1 MNSLPPLVEPGP
13 ALSPAQLER
22 FSRHVALP
30 GLGLTGQRRLSK
42 ARVLVV
48 GAGGLGS
55 PVLHYLTAA
64 GIGTV
69 GVLDDDTV
77 DMSNLQR
84 QVIHSTATVG
94 MPKAES
100 AAQAMCAINPGVGVE
115 VHPVRLTPENALD
128 LFARY
133 DVIVDGTDNFFT
145 RYLANDTA
153 AALGKPYVW
162 GSVLRYDA
170 QVSVFW
176 QGAPDGRSLD
186 YRDLLPVPP
195 NDDDVLSCSDA
206 GVLGAVCGLVGS
218 MMATETIKLVAGVGD
233 VLLGRVQNYDALAG
247 TWREF
252 ELRRDDTRQP
262 ITLDEWHGQ
271 WGGAAP
277 TNAARTN
284 ATGTSATGTNPT
296 GLIGER
302 VAGSTRD
309 TDADAAAGSSPRV
322 GPDSV
327 PGGDQVP
334 LIEPRELAALLRDAD
349 AGIELVDVRQPF
361 ERDIVSIAGSTWL
374 DPEAPVEGLRRRG
387 VDAATPVIVLCK
399 SGVRSA
405 RAVRE
410 LREHGVDARSLRG
423 GILAWV
429 DEIEPELPRY

>member
-30 GLGLTGQRRLSK
+30 GLGLTGQRRLAN

-64 GIGTV
+64 GIGTL

-77 DMSNLQR
+77 DVSNLQR

-100 AAQAMCAINPGVGVE
+100 AARAMCAINPDVRVE

-153 AALGKPYVW
+153 AVLGKPYVW

-186 YRDLLPVPP
+186 YRDLLPIPP

-233 VLLGRVQNYDALAG
+233 VLLGRVQNFDALAG

-252 ELRRDDTRQP
+252 ELRRDAARRP
-262 ITLDEWHGQ
+262 ITLDEWHER
-271 WGGAAP
+271 WGDA
-277 TNAARTN
+277 
-284 ATGTSATGTNPT
+284 ATGSSAD
-296 GLIGER
+296 R
-302 VAGSTRD
+302 AAVDST
-309 TDADAAAGSSPRV
+309 
-322 GPDSV
+322 
-327 PGGDQVP
+327 VP
-334 LIEPRELAALLRDAD
+334 LIEPRELATLLRDPD
-349 AGIELVDVRQPF
+349 AGVELVDVRQPF

-387 VDAATPVIVLCK
+387 VDAATPVVVLCK

-405 RAVRE
+405 RAVWE

-429 DEIEPELPRY
+429 DEVEPELPRY

>member
-30 GLGLTGQRRLSK
+30 GLGLTGQRRLSN

-64 GIGTV
+64 GIGTL

-77 DMSNLQR
+77 DVSNLQR

-100 AAQAMCAINPGVGVE
+100 AAQAMCAINPDVRVE
-115 VHPVRLTPENALD
+115 VHPVRLMPENALD
-128 LFARY
+128 LFAGY

-153 AALGKPYVW
+153 AVLGKPYVW

-176 QGAPDGRSLD
+176 QGAPEGRSLD
-186 YRDLLPVPP
+186 YRDLLPVAP

-233 VLLGRVQNYDALAG
+233 VLLGRVQNFDALAG

-252 ELRRDDTRQP
+252 ELRRADARRP
-262 ITLDEWHGQ
+262 VTLDEWRER
-271 WGGAAP
+271 WGDAA
-277 TNAARTN
+277 
-284 ATGTSATGTNPT
+284 ATVS
-296 GLIGER
+296 GLSGVPGGER
-302 VAGSTRD
+302 EAGFPGRSG
-309 TDADAAAGSSPRV
+309 ADAAAATGSPSDRTAEDD
-322 GPDSV
+322 G
-327 PGGDQVP
+327 VP
-334 LIEPRELAALLRDAD
+334 LIEPRELAALLRGADAD

-361 ERDIVSIAGSTWL
+361 ERDIVSIVGSSWL
-374 DPEAPVEGLRRRG
+374 DPEALVEGLRQRG
-387 VDAATPVIVLCK
+387 VDAETPVVVLCK

-429 DEIEPELPRY
+429 DEVEPELPRY

>member
-1 MNSLPPLVEPGP
+1 MEPGP

-30 GLGLTGQRRLSK
+30 GLGLTGQRRLAN

-64 GIGTV
+64 GVGTL

-77 DMSNLQR
+77 DVSNLQR

-100 AAQAMCAINPGVGVE
+100 AARAMCAINPDVRVE
-115 VHPVRLTPENALD
+115 VHPVRLAPENALD

-186 YRDLLPVPP
+186 YRDLLPVAP
-195 NDDDVLSCSDA
+195 NDDEALSCSDA

-233 VLLGRVQNYDALAG
+233 VLLGRVQNFDALAG
-247 TWREF
+247 SWREF
-252 ELRRDDTRQP
+252 DLRRHADRQP
-262 ITLDEWHGQ
+262 ITLAEWRERWGDAETTGSTASD
-271 WGGAAP
+271 GGA
-277 TNAARTN
+277 R
-284 ATGTSATGTNPT
+284 
-296 GLIGER
+296 
-302 VAGSTRD
+302 
-309 TDADAAAGSSPRV
+309 AD
-322 GPDSV
+322 D
-327 PGGDQVP
+327 VP
-334 LIEPRELAALLRDAD
+334 LVQPRELAALLSDPR

-361 ERDIVSIAGSTWL
+361 ERDIVSIRGSSWL
-374 DPEAPVEGLRRRG
+374 DPDALVEGLRQRG
-387 VDAATPVIVLCK
+387 ADAGTPVVVVCK

-405 RAVRE
+405 RAVRV

-429 DEIEPELPRY
+429 DEVEPGLPRY

>member
-1 MNSLPPLVEPGP
+1 MEPGP

-30 GLGLTGQRRLSK
+30 GLGLTGQRRLSN

-64 GIGTV
+64 GIGTL

-77 DMSNLQR
+77 DVSNLQR

-100 AAQAMCAINPGVGVE
+100 AAQAMCAINPDVRVE

-153 AALGKPYVW
+153 AVLGRPYVW

-186 YRDLLPVPP
+186 YRDLLPVAP

-218 MMATETIKLVAGVGD
+218 MMATETIKLVCGVGD

-252 ELRRDDTRQP
+252 ELRRDDARRP
-262 ITLDEWHGQ
+262 ITLDEWRERWEP
-271 WGGAAP
+271 WGDAA
-277 TNAARTN
+277 TTV
-284 ATGTSATGTNPT
+284 T
-296 GLIGER
+296 GLPGLPGGER
-302 VAGSTRD
+302 EAGLPGQSG
-309 TDADAAAGSSPRV
+309 ADATAAASSSADRSAV
-322 GPDSV
+322 DAS
-327 PGGDQVP
+327 VP
-334 LIEPRELAALLRDAD
+334 LIEPRELAALLREADAG

-361 ERDIVSIAGSTWL
+361 ERDIVSIAGSSWL
-374 DPEAPVEGLRRRG
+374 DPEALVEGLRQRG
-387 VDAATPVIVLCK
+387 VDARTPVVVLCK

-405 RAVRE
+405 RAVRV
-410 LREHGVDARSLRG
+410 LREQGVDARSLRG

-429 DEIEPELPRY
+429 DEVEPGLPRY

>member
-1 MNSLPPLVEPGP
+1 M
-13 ALSPAQLER
+13 
-22 FSRHVALP
+22 
-30 GLGLTGQRRLSK
+30 
-42 ARVLVV
+42 LVV

-64 GIGTV
+64 GIGTL

-77 DMSNLQR
+77 DVSNLQR

-100 AAQAMCAINPGVGVE
+100 AAQAMRDINPDVRVE
-115 VHPVRLTPENALD
+115 VHAVRLSPENALD

-133 DVIVDGTDNFFT
+133 DAIVDGTDNFFT

-153 AALGKPYVW
+153 AVLGKPYVW

-186 YRDLLPVPP
+186 YRDLLPVAP
-195 NDDDVLSCSDA
+195 NDDNVLSCSDA

-218 MMATETIKLVAGVGD
+218 MMATEMIKLVAGVGD
-233 VLLGRVQNYDALAG
+233 VLLGRVQNFDALAG

-252 ELRRDDTRQP
+252 DVRRDDARQA
-262 ITLDEWHGQ
+262 ITLDAWRAR
-271 WGGAAP
+271 WGAA
-277 TNAARTN
+277 T
-284 ATGTSATGTNPT
+284 TGSPVDG
-296 GLIGER
+296 
-302 VAGSTRD
+302 
-309 TDADAAAGSSPRV
+309 ADAEAEAS
-322 GPDSV
+322 
-327 PGGDQVP
+327 VP
-334 LIEPRELAALLRDAD
+334 LIEPRELAALLREAD
-349 AGIELVDVRQPF
+349 GGIELVDVRQPF
-361 ERDIVSIAGSTWL
+361 ERDIVSIAGSSWL
-374 DPEAPVEGLRRRG
+374 DPEALIEGLRQRG
-387 VDAATPVIVLCK
+387 ADAGTPVVVLCK

-429 DEIEPELPRY
+429 DEVEPGLPRY